1 MWNDAM
7 DNLEQLISQLDGR
20 RLPQH
25 VAVIMDGN
33 GRWAKQRNLPRSQG
47 HAEGVN
53 TVREITR
60 VASDIGIRYLT
71 LYTFSTEN
79 WNRPKDEVDTLM
91 NLIAM
96 ALERETPELIAN
108 NCSLQMI
115 GDEDSLP
122 EFARMKLR
130 QCVEATAGGT
140 GMKLILA
147 ISYSARWEITAALR
161 KLAAEVATGN
171 LAAADITE
179 EHIARRLTTA
189 RYPDPDLLI
198 RTGGELRISNFL
210 LWQIAYAEL
219 YFTPLYWPDFTKA
232 DFVKAIIDYQQRQ
245 RRYGKTGD
253 QIIAGDAHTPQ
264 SSTL

>member
-1 MWNDAM
+1 MER
-7 DNLEQLISQLDGR
+7 LEQLISQLNPER
-20 RLPQH
+20 IPQH

-33 GRWAKQRNLPRSQG
+33 GRWAKRRNRPRSEG

-53 TVREITR
+53 SVRNITTI
-60 VASDIGIRYLT
+60 ASDIGVKYLT

-96 ALERETPELIAN
+96 ALERETPDLIAHN
-108 NCSLQMI
+108 ASLQMI

-122 EFARMKLR
+122 EYARVKLQ
-130 QCVEATAGGT
+130 QCIDATAHCT

-147 ISYSARWEITAALR
+147 ISYSARWELTEAVRKIAAGV
-161 KLAAEVATGN
+161 AAGHLSE
-171 LAAADITE
+171 ADITE
-179 EHIARRLTTA
+179 DAISRELTT
-189 RYPDPDLLI
+189 RHYPDPDLLI

-219 YFTPLYWPDFTKA
+219 YFTDLFWPDFTKA
-232 DFVKAIIDYQQRQ
+232 DFVEAVLDYQRRQ

-253 QIIAGDAHTPQ
+253 QVDE
-264 SSTL
+264 